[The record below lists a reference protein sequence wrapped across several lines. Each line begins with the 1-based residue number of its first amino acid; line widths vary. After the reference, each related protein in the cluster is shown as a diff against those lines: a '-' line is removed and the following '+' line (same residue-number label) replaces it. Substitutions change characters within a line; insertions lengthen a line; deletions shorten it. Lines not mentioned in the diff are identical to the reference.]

1 MEEASLYEKYADSSV
16 WAVST
21 LTGCSFGDVTPSTL
35 EEVITSI
42 LIFLIGIILLAKI
55 FTDFASIMHLL
66 DAENVHVK

>member
-1 MEEASLYEKYADSSV
+1 MTDSSLFEKYADASV

-21 LTGCSFGDVTPSTL
+21 LTGCSFQDVTPRTL

-42 LIFLIGIILLAKI
+42 LIFLIGIMSLAKI

-66 DAENVHVK
+66 DVENVQVK